1 MASAAGGPDRY
12 GRQRL
17 YAPLGEEG
25 QARLRAATV
34 SIVGLG
40 ALGCASAT
48 LLARSGV
55 GRLRLY
61 DRDFVELDNLQRQV
75 LYDESDVAQ
84 DLPKARAAARRLRAI
99 NGEVA
104 LEPFV
109 TDVNAA
115 NIRSVTQ
122 GADLVMD
129 GTDNF
134 ETRMLINEACLEAAR
149 PWVYA
154 GCLGASAA
162 AMAIVPG
169 RTPCLRC
176 LLPALP
182 PPGSSLTCDTA
193 GILNSAVMSAVSFQ
207 VAEATKI
214 LAGKLEALVAG
225 VFSAD
230 LWQGEFHVF
239 RLQRDPDCPACAHGR
254 FDHLNGAAGSQATS
268 LCGRRAVQIVP
279 AATTPVD
286 LDALARRLSAA
297 GAVRRSEFLLKF
309 AAEGFEMTVFGDGRA
324 IIKGTDDIARAR
336 SLYARYIGT

>member
-1 MASAAGGPDRY
+1 MASPAAAPDRY
-12 GRQRL
+12 SRQKL
-17 YAPLGEEG
+17 YAPLGEAG

-34 SIVGLG
+34 SIVGMG

-75 LYDESDVAQ
+75 LYDESDAAQ
-84 DLPKARAAARRLRAI
+84 DLPKAQAAARRLRAV
-99 NGEVA
+99 NSDVA
-104 LEPFV
+104 VEPFV
-109 TDVNAA
+109 VDVNAA
-115 NIRSVTQ
+115 NVRSVTE

-134 ETRMLINEACLEAAR
+134 ETRMLINEACLEAGR

-154 GCLGASAA
+154 GCLGASAMV
-162 AMAIVPG
+162 MAVVPG

-182 PPGSSLTCDTA
+182 PPGSSPTCDTA
-193 GILNSAVMSAVSFQ
+193 GILNSAVTAAVSFQ

-214 LAGKLEALVAG
+214 LAGKLEALAPG

-230 LWQGEFHVF
+230 LWQAEFHVF
-239 RLQRDPDCPACAHGR
+239 RLQRDPDCAACARGR

-286 LDALARRLSAA
+286 LDALVRRLSAL
-297 GAVRRSEFLLKF
+297 GSVRRSEFLIKF
-309 AAEGFEMTVFGDGRA
+309 AAEDFELTVFGDGRA
-324 IIKGTDDIARAR
+324 IIQGTDDIARAR
-336 SLYARYIGT
+336 ALYARYIGA